1 MLFLGARIM
10 NDKSQI
16 SLKNTKEQILAAYNE
31 ALELVKK
38 KSQETPA
45 QLQTKQEKQKQVDEV
60 KSTGY
65 EQIVNQ
71 IGELKINCT
80 KSIDEFMQTIS
91 REFERFNKL
100 EAAINLEQQHLDS
113 LYGIKTE
120 SDTLSAIM
128 LAHQKEKD
136 DFKSKMLDDEIT
148 WRNKLTQLDAD
159 YKEHKAELD
168 KQRKREEE
176 EYTYNLNQA
185 RKIDKDKYE
194 QQKQIALQEIT
205 AKKQELDDREKDL
218 TTREQEIIALQQRVA
233 DLEQEISIRV
243 AETETNTTKT
253 LQTEFK
259 YTQALTEEQNKRN
272 VELLQQKIE
281 LLEQKNSEQAKVVEA
296 LNSKLQQAQEQTQS
310 IAHKAL
316 ETAAQRSIYI
326 SPNEINNKV

>member
-1 MLFLGARIM
+1 M

-71 IGELKINCT
+71 LGELKASCT
-80 KSIDEFMQTIS
+80 NSIDEFMQTIG

-113 LYGIKTE
+113 LYSIKTE

-136 DFKSKMLDDEIT
+136 DFKSKMLDDEIAG
-148 WRNKLTQLDAD
+148 RNKLSQLEND

-176 EYTYNLNQA
+176 EYTYNLNQT

-205 AKKQELDDREKDL
+205 LKKQELDTREKEL
-218 TTREQEIIALQQRVA
+218 ATKEQEFISLQQRVTN
-233 DLEQEISIRV
+233 LEQEINVRV
-243 AETETNTTKT
+243 AEAEAVTTKT

-281 LLEQKNSEQAKVVEA
+281 LLEQKNTEQAKVVEA
-296 LNSKLQQAQEQTQS
+296 LNNKLQQAQEQTQS

-326 SPNEINNKV
+326 SPNEISNKA